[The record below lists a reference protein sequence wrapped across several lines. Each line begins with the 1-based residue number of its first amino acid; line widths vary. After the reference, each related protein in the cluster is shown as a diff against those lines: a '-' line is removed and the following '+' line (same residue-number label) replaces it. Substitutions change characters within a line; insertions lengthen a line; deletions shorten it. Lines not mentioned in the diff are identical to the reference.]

1 MVQTSNILTLFW
13 LLQILCCH
21 LTACRSCV
29 DKDELINC
37 PICQSE
43 ITRKDFKVDQKLIM
57 FLEAAKSDWRHWQE
71 QTWCTDETE
80 MLREALECRLCG
92 QLCSKAVSLT
102 CCGPASCRKCAISQ
116 LKVNKQQCWSCGYK
130 TGSVITPSQLINNHL
145 VRAGVHLFTREGKVS
160 SKSSFIFF
168 LLLDSIGK
176 GVCCQCPDSDKL
188 NVSYS
193 RKTYQSSR
201 ILDKSEIVPHVIP
214 ERHKTVKPQISSN
227 NSSQSPPA
235 YKLVRVP
242 HTYNGV
248 LTVIATVKV
257 PI

>member
-1 MVQTSNILTLFW
+1 M
-13 LLQILCCH
+13 
-21 LTACRSCV
+21 
-29 DKDELINC
+29 DKNEIVNC

-71 QTWCTDETE
+71 QTSCTDETE
-80 MLREALECRLCG
+80 MLKKALECRLCG

-102 CCGPASCRKCAISQ
+102 CCGSASCRKCAISQ
-116 LKVNKQQCWSCGYK
+116 LKVNKQHCWSCGYK
-130 TGSVITPSQLINNHL
+130 TGSVITPSQLFNNHL
-145 VRAGVHLFTREGKVS
+145 VRAGVHLFTRDGKVS

-176 GVCCQCPDSDKL
+176 GVCCLCPDSDKL

-201 ILDKSEIVPHVIP
+201 ILDKSEIVPLVIP

>member
-1 MVQTSNILTLFW
+1 M
-13 LLQILCCH
+13 
-21 LTACRSCV
+21 
-29 DKDELINC
+29 
-37 PICQSE
+37 
-43 ITRKDFKVDQKLIM
+43 
-57 FLEAAKSDWRHWQE
+57 
-71 QTWCTDETE
+71 
-80 MLREALECRLCG
+80 G
-92 QLCSKAVSLT
+92 
-102 CCGPASCRKCAISQ
+102 
-116 LKVNKQQCWSCGYK
+116 

-145 VRAGVHLFTREGKVS
+145 VRAGVHLFTRDGKVS

-168 LLLDSIGK
+168 LLLDSFGK

-242 HTYNGV
+242 HTQWSFNSHSHCQSSHLISGV
-248 LTVIATVKV
+248 MYI
-257 PI
+257 PYRPRY